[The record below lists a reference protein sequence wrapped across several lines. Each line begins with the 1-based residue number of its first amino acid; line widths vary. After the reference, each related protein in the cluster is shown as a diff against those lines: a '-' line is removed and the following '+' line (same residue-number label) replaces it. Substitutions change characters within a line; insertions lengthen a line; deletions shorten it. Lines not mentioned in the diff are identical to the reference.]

1 MNFRLKRQ
9 IKNVYILCFLL
20 WCLASVAVAGEM
32 ESARYEANA
41 EESRRCLI
49 AGVYY
54 LVNAGDRDTAEG
66 LFRKAIFYGSFSDL
80 SRESDVVAT
89 SELSNGWIAA
99 EAFYFLGKI
108 NYERAISQGDVEKNI
123 AQAKKYLKKAEEYG
137 VVYDKLHPPLLDEID
152 RKYPGIDMA
161 VSETEVGRARV
172 IIEIDR
178 GASYKI
184 DAVKVN
190 QHADVTESR
199 FLTNQEL
206 DLECGARYKVKPDVE
221 GGRGAVYRAL
231 TFLGLGLLVWL
242 TRG

>member
-1 MNFRLKRQ
+1 
-9 IKNVYILCFLL
+9 
-20 WCLASVAVAGEM
+20 M
-32 ESARYEANA
+32 ESARHEANI

-49 AGVYY
+49 AGVYH

-66 LFRKAIFYGSFSDL
+66 LFRRAIFYGSFSDL
-80 SRESDVVAT
+80 SVGAY
-89 SELSNGWIAA
+89 SNTPLHGWIAA

-123 AQAKKYLKKAEEYG
+123 ARAKKYLRKAEEYG

-161 VSETEVGRARV
+161 VSETKGGKTKVV
-172 IIEIDR
+172 IEIDR

-184 DAVKVN
+184 DAVKIN
-190 QHADVTESR
+190 QYADVTESR

-231 TFLGLGLLVWL
+231 AFLGLGLLVWL